1 MPDYNC
7 SITSVWHCI
16 CYTIN
21 QKTNI
26 IINQL
31 IINTFKEMATVIND
45 ANYKEFLESG
55 KPVVID
61 FWAPWCGPC
70 RSVAPI
76 VEELAT
82 AYEGRAIIGKYNV
95 DDDTDLGVEYGIRNI
110 PTLLFF
116 KDGQMVDKHVGTIT
130 RDALAA
136 KIDALL

>member
-1 MPDYNC
+1 
-7 SITSVWHCI
+7 
-16 CYTIN
+16 
-21 QKTNI
+21 
-26 IINQL
+26 
-31 IINTFKEMATVIND
+31 MAREIND
-45 ANYKEFLESG
+45 ANYKELLESG

-70 RSVAPI
+70 RSIAPI

-82 AYEGRAIIGKYNV
+82 AYEDRAVIGKYNV
-95 DDDTDLGVEYGIRNI
+95 DDGDELSVEYGIRNI

-116 KDGQMVDKHVGTIT
+116 KDGQMVDKHVGTIP

>member
-1 MPDYNC
+1 
-7 SITSVWHCI
+7 
-16 CYTIN
+16 
-21 QKTNI
+21 
-26 IINQL
+26 
-31 IINTFKEMATVIND
+31 MATVIND
-45 ANYKEFLESG
+45 TNYKELLESG

-82 AYEGRAIIGKYNV
+82 VYEGRAIIGKYNV
-95 DDDTDLGVEYGIRNI
+95 DEDTDLGVEYGIRNI

-130 RDALAA
+130 RDALTA

>member
-1 MPDYNC
+1 
-7 SITSVWHCI
+7 
-16 CYTIN
+16 
-21 QKTNI
+21 
-26 IINQL
+26 
-31 IINTFKEMATVIND
+31 MATVIND
-45 ANYKEFLESG
+45 ANYKEFLESD

>member
-1 MPDYNC
+1 
-7 SITSVWHCI
+7 
-16 CYTIN
+16 
-21 QKTNI
+21 
-26 IINQL
+26 
-31 IINTFKEMATVIND
+31 MAREIND
-45 ANYKEFLESG
+45 ANYKELLESG

-70 RSVAPI
+70 RSIAPI

-82 AYEGRAIIGKYNV
+82 AYEDRAVIGKYNV
-95 DDDTDLGVEYGIRNI
+95 DDGDELSVEYGIRNI

-116 KDGQMVDKHVGTIT
+116 KDGKMVDKHVGTIT